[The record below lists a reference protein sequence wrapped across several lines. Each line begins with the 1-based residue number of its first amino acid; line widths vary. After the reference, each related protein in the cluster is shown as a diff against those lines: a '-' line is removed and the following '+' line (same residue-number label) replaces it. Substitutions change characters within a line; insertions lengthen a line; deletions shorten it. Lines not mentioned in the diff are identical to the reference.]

1 MHMNQAL
8 SELNEIKRNAINSL
22 DTSASQFR
30 ELAEIVPEEIGQN
43 ILATIQQTDIVGAI
57 RQG

>member
-1 MHMNQAL
+1 MNQAL